1 MIAKKRIFVNGSF
14 DVLHLGH
21 LRLLNYARSLGDHLC
36 IAIDTDRRIR
46 ELKGDNRP
54 INNLHERKTMLAN
67 LRCVDEV
74 LVFDSDQDLIHILQA
89 YKPDVIVKGSDH
101 RETSQL
107 SKQYCKE
114 VIFYERF
121 GGYSSTKKIQNIVG
135 R

>member
-1 MIAKKRIFVNGSF
+1 VIAKKRIFVNGSF

>member
-36 IAIDTDRRIR
+36 VAIDTDRRIR

-54 INNLHERKTMLAN
+54 INNLHERKMMLQN

-74 LVFDSDQDLIHILQA
+74 LVFDSNQDLIHIMEA
-89 YKPDVIVKGSDH
+89 YKPEIIVKGSDH

-121 GGYSSTKKIQNIVG
+121 GGYSSTRKIQDIAS

>member
-1 MIAKKRIFVNGSF
+1 MIVKKRIFVNGSF

-36 IAIDTDRRIR
+36 VAIDTDRRIK
-46 ELKGDNRP
+46 ELKGESRP
-54 INNLHERKTMLAN
+54 INNVYERKTFLAN
-67 LRCVDEV
+67 LKCVDEV
-74 LVFDSDQDLIHILQA
+74 LVFDSDMDLIHIMEA
-89 YKPDVIVKGSDH
+89 YKPDIIVKGSDH

-107 SKQYCKE
+107 SKKYCKE

-121 GGYSSTKKIQNIVG
+121 GEYSSTKKIQDIAS

>member
-36 IAIDTDRRIR
+36 VAIDTDRRIR

-54 INNLHERKTMLAN
+54 INSLYERKSMLVN

-74 LVFDSDQDLIHILQA
+74 LVFDSNEDLIHIMQA
-89 YKPDVIVKGSDH
+89 YKPEIIVKGSDH

-121 GGYSSTKKIQNIVG
+121 GGYSSTKKIQDITS